1 MYEIELLDGKKIWM
15 NVRIIEQVWP
25 NDDGT
30 FTLYHF
36 DNSSSMSIK
45 SINLIK

>member
-15 NVRIIEQVWP
+15 NERIIEQVWP

-30 FTLYHF
+30 FTLYYL
-36 DNSSSMSIK
+36 DKSRSMPIK
-45 SINLIK
+45 SISKIK